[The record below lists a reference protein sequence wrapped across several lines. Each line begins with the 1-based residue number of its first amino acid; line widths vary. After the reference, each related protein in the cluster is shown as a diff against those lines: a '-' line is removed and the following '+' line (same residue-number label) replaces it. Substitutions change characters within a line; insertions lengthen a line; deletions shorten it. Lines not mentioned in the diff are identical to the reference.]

1 MEKLTRGQLAKR
13 ANVNPETIRYYER
26 RGLLPE
32 PHRNGSGFREYT
44 QEAVNRTEFI
54 KRLQAL
60 GFSLKEISEL
70 LSLRVEPGRTC
81 GDVKVRVEGK
91 VVDIEKKIADLEDI
105 REALLRLSS
114 KCTGKGPIGQ
124 CPVLE
129 ELYQINGREVII

>member
-1 MEKLTRGQLAKR
+1 MEKLTRGQLAKK

-32 PHRNGSGFREYT
+32 PSRNGSGFREYT

-81 GDVKVRVEGK
+81 GDVKVRVEAK
-91 VVDIEKKIADLEDI
+91 VEEIEQKMADLVRI
-105 REALLRLSS
+105 REALLRLSR
-114 KCTGKGPIGQ
+114 KCTGEGPIGK

-129 ELYQINGREVII
+129 ELYQLKGREVIR